1 MISIQLDLSDN
12 DISSVGGRAILEALV
27 LRHEEGLP
35 RLQLDVSGNAL
46 PPSLMARINERC
58 EAPLQQQQGFD
69 PLSKGSSVWKPRT
82 FASVGWLVDDDGGGG
97 EGGSTK
103 DGMLPP
109 LRPLLRM
116 PQSRHIVPI
125 KESIEGGGM
134 EARTK
139 VSEKSERSG

>member
-1 MISIQLDLSDN
+1 MQLDLSDN
-12 DISSVGGRAILEALV
+12 DISSAGGRAILEALV

-46 PPSLMARINERC
+46 PPSLMSRINERC
-58 EAPLQQQQGFD
+58 EAPLQGLD
-69 PLSKGSSVWKPRT
+69 PVPRNPLPKGSMPSWKPRA
-82 FASVGWLVDDDGGGG
+82 FASVAWLIDGG
-97 EGGSTK
+97 EGESAK
-103 DGMLPP
+103 EGMLPP

-125 KESIEGGGM
+125 KESIEGGGV

-139 VSEKSERSG
+139 VRRGE